1 MKSELCKIIGENT
14 QKLRRKNSYS
24 QESFSNEI
32 NISLS
37 HYRDI
42 EHGKGNPTLFTI
54 RKICAR
60 FNLTLPELLCK
71 ADEKDDSDLALL
83 QQCFLENLPDKD
95 QEMLRCVLGELI
107 DLLLTNKEKK
117 SS

>member
-1 MKSELCKIIGENT
+1 MKNELCKIVGENT
-14 QKLRRKNSYS
+14 QKLRKENSYS

-32 NISLS
+32 DVSLS

-60 FNLTLPELLCK
+60 FDLTLPELLCRTEER
-71 ADEKDDSDLALL
+71 DEGDLTLL
-83 QQCFLENLPDKD
+83 QPELLKNLSDKD
-95 QEMLRCVLGELI
+95 RQMLRCVLSELV
-107 DLLLTNKEKK
+107 DLLQASKK
-117 SS
+117 KRGS